1 MRRTFGVLASVMLVS
16 APAWAD
22 ITLTSKMTGKMAGG
36 DGTIQVVKV
45 KGSKMRTDTTRGN
58 GGDMTST
65 IFDVEAG
72 KMIVLDHKKKEAMVL
87 DTAAIVETMG
97 KAGTSIDVKADLKPT
112 SEKKQVAGYDCTVY
126 DTNVAVTMS
135 PGEGMNIQM
144 NMTGPACLSSNAPGK
159 AEYEQFYA
167 AAVAKG
173 FFFSDP
179 RMAKAQPGMAK
190 AMAEVSKKWAEAGVP
205 LSSTTT
211 MKFEGGGFMTGM
223 MNKMMGGETTTEL
236 TKVDTGAIAETEF
249 ATPAGYKVKT
259 P

>member
-1 MRRTFGVLASVMLVS
+1 MRRTLSAIAGVLLLS

-45 KGSKMRTDTTRGN
+45 KGSKMRTDSTRGS
-58 GGDMTST
+58 DMTST

-72 KMIVLDHKKKEAMVL
+72 KMIVLDHKKKEAIVL
-87 DTAAIVETMG
+87 DTAAIAETMG
-97 KAGTSIDVKADLKPT
+97 KSAGSIDVKTDLKPT

-126 DTNVAVTMS
+126 DTNVTVTMS
-135 PGEGMNIQM
+135 PGEGMNIQLA
-144 NMTGPACLSSNAPGK
+144 MTGPACLSSNAPGK

-173 FFFSDP
+173 FFFTDP
-179 RMAKAQPGMAK
+179 RAAKAQPGMAK
-190 AMAEVSKKWAEAGVP
+190 AIAEASKKWAEAGVP
-205 LSSTTT
+205 LSSTQT
-211 MKFEGGGFMTGM
+211 MKFEGGGMMTGM
-223 MNKMMGGETTTEL
+223 MNKMMGGPTTTEL
-236 TKVDTGAIAETEF
+236 TKVDTGTIADTEF

>member
-36 DGTIQVVKV
+36 DGTIQVIKV
-45 KGSKMRTDTTRGN
+45 KGSKMRTDTTRG
-58 GGDMTST
+58 GGGEMTST
-65 IFDVEAG
+65 IFDVDGG
-72 KMIVLDHKKKEAMVL
+72 KMIVLDHKKKEAVVL

-97 KAGTSIDVKADLKPT
+97 KGGASIDVKTDLKPT

-126 DTNVAVTMS
+126 DTNVTVSMS
-135 PGEGMNIQM
+135 PGEGMNMQM
-144 NMTGPACLSSNAPGK
+144 IMSGPACLSANAPGK
-159 AEYEQFYA
+159 AEYEEFYK

-173 FFFSDP
+173 FFFTDP
-179 RMAKAQPGMAK
+179 RAAKAQPGMAK
-190 AMAEVSKKWAEAGVP
+190 AIAEASRKWAEAGVP

-211 MKFEGGGFMTGM
+211 MKFEGAGFMSGM
-223 MNKMMGGETTTEL
+223 MNKMMGGPMTSEL
-236 TKVDTGAIAETEF
+236 TKVETAAIADSEF
-249 ATPAGYKVKT
+249 ATPADYKLKK

>member
-36 DGTIQVVKV
+36 DGTTQVVKI
-45 KGSKMRTDTTRGN
+45 KGSKMRS
-58 GGDMTST
+58 DMTST
-65 IFDVEAG
+65 IFDVDAG
-72 KMIVLDHKKKEAMVL
+72 KMIVLDHKKKEAIVL
-87 DTAAIVETMG
+87 DSAAIVETMG
-97 KAGTSIDVKADLKPT
+97 KTGTSIDVKTDLKPT

-126 DTNVAVTMS
+126 DTNVTVTMS
-135 PGEGMNIQM
+135 PGEGMNMQLAV
-144 NMTGPACLSSNAPGK
+144 TGPACLSANAPGK

-167 AAVAKG
+167 AALAKG
-173 FFFSDP
+173 FFFTDP
-179 RMAKAQPGMAK
+179 RAAKAQPGMAK
-190 AMAEVSKKWAEAGVP
+190 AMAEASRKWAEAGVP

-211 MKFEGGGFMTGM
+211 MKFEGAGFMSGM
-223 MNKMMGGETTTEL
+223 MNKMMGGSTTTEL
-236 TKVDTGAIAETEF
+236 TKVDTASIADTEF

>member
-36 DGTIQVVKV
+36 DGTTQVVKV
-45 KGSKMRTDTTRGN
+45 KGSKMRTDSTRGS
-58 GGDMTST
+58 DMTST
-65 IFDVEAG
+65 IFDVDGG
-72 KMIVLDHKKKEAMVL
+72 KMIVLDHKKKEAIVL

-97 KAGTSIDVKADLKPT
+97 KSGGSLDVKTDLKPT

-126 DTNVAVTMS
+126 DTNVTVTMS

-144 NMTGPACLSSNAPGK
+144 NMSGPACLSANAPGK
-159 AEYEQFYA
+159 AEYEEFYK

-173 FFFSDP
+173 FFFTDP
-179 RMAKAQPGMAK
+179 RAAKAQPGMAK
-190 AMAEVSKKWAEAGVP
+190 AIAEANKKWAEAGVP
-205 LSSTTT
+205 LSSTQT
-211 MKFEGGGFMTGM
+211 MKFEGGGMMTGM
-223 MNKMMGGETTTEL
+223 MNKMMGGPTTTEL
-236 TKVDTGAIAETEF
+236 TKVDPGTIADTEF
-249 ATPAGYKVKT
+249 VVPADYKVKK

>member
-45 KGSKMRTDTTRGN
+45 KGSKMRSDTTRGS
-58 GGDMTST
+58 DMTST
-65 IFDVEAG
+65 IFDVDGG
-72 KMIVLDHKKKEAMVL
+72 KMIVLDHKKKEAVIL

-97 KAGTSIDVKADLKPT
+97 KAGGSIDVKTDLKPT

-126 DTNVAVTMS
+126 DTNVTVTMS

-144 NMTGPACLSSNAPGK
+144 NMTGPACLSANAPGK

-167 AAVAKG
+167 AAVSKG
-173 FFFSDP
+173 FFFTDP
-179 RMAKAQPGMAK
+179 RAAKAQPAMAK
-190 AMAEVSKKWAEAGVP
+190 AIAEASRKWAEAGVP
-205 LSSTTT
+205 LSSTTS
-211 MKFEGGGFMTGM
+211 MKFEGGGMMTGM
-223 MNKMMGGETTTEL
+223 MNKMMGGPTTTEL
-236 TKVDTGAIAETEF
+236 TKVDTGTIADSEF
-249 ATPAGYKVKT
+249 AAPADYKVKK

>member
-36 DGTIQVVKV
+36 DGTTQVVKV
-45 KGSKMRTDTTRGN
+45 KGSKMRTDMTRGS
-58 GGDMTST
+58 DMTST

-72 KMIVLDHKKKEAMVL
+72 KMIVLDHKKKEAVVL

-97 KAGTSIDVKADLKPT
+97 KSAGSIDVKTDLKPT

-126 DTNVAVTMS
+126 DTNVSVTMS

-144 NMTGPACLSSNAPGK
+144 NMTGPACLSANAPGK

-173 FFFSDP
+173 FFFTDP
-179 RMAKAQPGMAK
+179 RAAKAQPGMAK
-190 AMAEVSKKWAEAGVP
+190 AIAEASKKWAEAGVP
-205 LSSTTT
+205 LSSTTS
-211 MKFEGGGFMTGM
+211 MKFEGGGMMTGM
-223 MNKMMGGETTTEL
+223 MNKMMGGPTTTEL
-236 TKVDTGAIAETEF
+236 TKVDTATIADIEF